1 MTAADLKIGSPAH
14 GTHADELRRIREG
27 IAYCMKV
34 FIAVRIGLF
43 VLVLV
48 SVALLPSAVK
58 IPDAAALSIPGP
70 VGVPGW
76 AAHPITHGWHNL
88 FTAWE
93 RFDALWFLRIAD
105 AGYRTSDGSAAFF
118 PGYPLAIRA
127 LSFVLGGRPFAAAML
142 VSNAAMFGAMCVLYF
157 LTSSELSERVA
168 RTSVL
173 YLAIFPTAFFLFA
186 PYSEALFLLL
196 SVTAFWAARRNRWG
210 WASLAGAGAAL
221 TRNVGLLLAPAL
233 LVEALQQR
241 QEDGGRLLPRLA
253 GAGAAAGG
261 TLAYLAYWGWRT
273 GDWLTPL
280 TVQQG
285 WQRTPEFPVV
295 TVWRGTSEAFR
306 WIGTFPGGYH
316 LVDWLIVVPVLAA
329 AAYASVRFR
338 PTFSVYLWLSLL
350 IPLSYV
356 FEPRP
361 LMSLPR
367 FAVVMFPLF
376 WAMADATER
385 GFVPK
390 TAVVGVS
397 AAGLGMLALLFAN
410 WYYIF

>member
-1 MTAADLKIGSPAH
+1 MTAAGVRIERPARD
-14 GTHADELRRIREG
+14 ADDAERGRIREG
-27 IAYCMKV
+27 ITYCLKV
-34 FIAVRIGLF
+34 FLAVRIGLF

-48 SVALLPSAVK
+48 SVALLPSAAK

-105 AGYRTSDGSAAFF
+105 AGYRADDGSAAFF
-118 PGYPLAIRA
+118 PGYPLTIRA
-127 LSFVLGGRPFAAAML
+127 LSFALGGRPFAAAML
-142 VSNAAMFGAMCVLYF
+142 VSNASMLGAMCVVYF
-157 LTSSELSERVA
+157 LTASELSERVA

-173 YLAIFPTAFFLFA
+173 YLSIFPTAFFLFA

-210 WASLAGAGAAL
+210 WAALAGAGAAF
-221 TRNVGLLLAPAL
+221 TRNVGLLLVPAL
-233 LVEALQQR
+233 VLEALQQR

-253 GAGAAAGG
+253 GAAAAAGG
-261 TLAYLAYWGWRT
+261 TFAYLGYWGWRT

-285 WQRTPEFPVV
+285 WQRTPAFPAG
-295 TVWRGTSEAFR
+295 TLWRGTREAFR

-329 AAYASVRFR
+329 AAYSTVRLR
-338 PTFSVYLWLSLL
+338 PTFSAYLWLSLL

-367 FAVVMFPLF
+367 FALVMFPLF

-385 GFVPK
+385 GFVPR

>member
-1 MTAADLKIGSPAH
+1 MTAADLRTGHVA
-14 GTHADELRRIREG
+14 GAADAAERRRIREG
-27 IAYCMKV
+27 VLYCLKV
-34 FIAVRIGLF
+34 FLAVRIGLF
-43 VLVLV
+43 LLVLV

-58 IPDAAALSIPGP
+58 IPDAASLSIPGP

-76 AAHPITHGWHNL
+76 AAQATKHGWHNV

-118 PGYPLAIRA
+118 PGYPIAIRA
-127 LSFVLGGRPFAAAML
+127 ASLVLGGRPFAAAML
-142 VSNAAMFGAMCVLYF
+142 VSNASMFGAMCVLYF
-157 LTSSELSERVA
+157 LTSSELSKRIA
-168 RTSVL
+168 RTTVL
-173 YLAIFPTAFFLFA
+173 YVAIFPTSFFLFA

-210 WASLAGAGAAL
+210 LAALAGAAAAL
-221 TRNVGLLLAPAL
+221 TRNVGLLLVPAL

-241 QEDGGRLLPRLA
+241 QEEGGRLLPRLA

-261 TLAYLAYWGWRT
+261 TFAYLAYWGWRT

-285 WQRTPEFPVV
+285 WQRTPEFPLW

-316 LVDWLIVVPVLAA
+316 LVDWLIVVTMLAG
-329 AAYASVRFR
+329 AAYATVRFR
-338 PTFSVYLWLSLL
+338 PTFSVYVWLSLL

-367 FAVVMFPLF
+367 FALVMFPLF
-376 WAMADATER
+376 WAMADASER
-385 GFVPK
+385 GLVPK

>member
-1 MTAADLKIGSPAH
+1 MTTADVRIGRRAGGTDAA
-14 GTHADELRRIREG
+14 ELRRIREG
-27 IAYCMKV
+27 VVYCLKV
-34 FIAVRIGLF
+34 FIAVRVGLF
-43 VLVLV
+43 VLALV
-48 SVALLPSAVK
+48 SVALLPSAVE
-58 IPDAAALSIPGP
+58 IRDAASLSIPGP

-105 AGYRTSDGSAAFF
+105 AGYRTGDGSAAFF

-127 LSFVLGGRPFAAAML
+127 VSLVLGGRPFAAAML
-142 VSNAAMFGAMCVLYF
+142 VSNASMFGAMCALYF
-157 LTSSELSERVA
+157 LTSSELSERIA
-168 RTSVL
+168 RTTVL
-173 YLAIFPTAFFLFA
+173 YLAIFPTSFFLFA
-186 PYSEALFLLL
+186 PYSEAPFLLL

-210 WASLAGAGAAL
+210 MAALAGAGAAL
-221 TRNVGLLLAPAL
+221 TRNVGLLLVPAL
-233 LVEALQQR
+233 LVEALQQQR
-241 QEDGGRLLPRLA
+241 EDGGRLLPRLA
-253 GAGAAAGG
+253 GAGAPAIG
-261 TLAYLAYWGWRT
+261 TFAYLAYWGWRT

-285 WQRTPEFPVV
+285 WQRTPEFPLM

-316 LVDWLIVVPVLAA
+316 LVDWLIVVPMLVG

-338 PTFSVYLWLSLL
+338 PTFSVYVWLSLL

-376 WAMADATER
+376 WAMADASER
-385 GFVPK
+385 GLVPK
-390 TAVVGVS
+390 AAVVGVS